1 MTKYLTAKQKAEEL
15 AITTRGL
22 AKTRHLYKHIKKSPR
37 KYLYFAEEYIPTHI
51 PAPVEPGPL
60 RSKLKLPPKRR
71 RKVSSSELNY
81 YKVNG
86 GTGETFQLEN
96 QRRKE
101 QSIKNRTVIEKKEL
115 VYFVL
120 QPDDEMSA
128 VKVGKSA
135 SEQKVDQRASSCIT
149 YNPKHTYLLGYIEG
163 VEKEW
168 HEKFKEHCIHNEWF
182 NWFALKDTILSL
194 NLKLPASYIGVL
206 RPRYKKECKNDP
218 RKLSLLEKDEYI
230 VRTWISEILESIS
243 GDITSPKI

>member
-1 MTKYLTAKQKAEEL
+1 
-15 AITTRGL
+15 
-22 AKTRHLYKHIKKSPR
+22 
-37 KYLYFAEEYIPTHI
+37 
-51 PAPVEPGPL
+51 
-60 RSKLKLPPKRR
+60 
-71 RKVSSSELNY
+71 
-81 YKVNG
+81 
-86 GTGETFQLEN
+86 
-96 QRRKE
+96 
-101 QSIKNRTVIEKKEL
+101 
-115 VYFVL
+115 
-120 QPDDEMSA
+120 MSA

-182 NWFALKDTILSL
+182 NWFSVKDTILSL
-194 NLKLPASYIGVL
+194 NLKLPTSYIGVL

-243 GDITSPKI
+243 GDITSPKM